1 MINIKNTFIL
11 SVMTA
16 SLGMVTAQAAQA
28 AQAAEV
34 ADLGLEELMDVKVY
48 SAAKK
53 EQAMADTAAAAFVIS
68 QEDIR
73 RSGATSIPDALRMA
87 PGVQVA
93 QINAHAWA
101 ITIRGFNDRFSNK
114 LLVLVD
120 GRTVYSPLFSGTY
133 WSAQDVVLEDID
145 RIEVI
150 RGPGGTVW
158 GANAVNGVINIR
170 TKHSKKTQGGLV
182 SAQGGNY
189 QSGGSVRYG
198 GELGK
203 DGTYRVYAKG
213 KHNNDYLNSKGQ
225 DAHDQWNAG
234 QGGFRADYNL
244 TGKDEVSFSGDIQ
257 EMAGDETIGL
267 RSPVD
272 SNMSQRNANATAK
285 LTHKTEGGEWYLQ
298 SFYLTDQRRGY
309 SLNQLIDTFD
319 MEFQH
324 NFQVDKRN
332 ALTWGLDYRL
342 VSDKLTDFNGVS
354 FNPDSRATQLFSALL
369 QDQFSITDDLK
380 LTVGSKVEHND
391 YSGFE
396 YQPNARLLW
405 KLNENHST
413 WASVSR
419 AVRTPSR
426 SFHDIDINLYRTKL
440 PFPPFNTM
448 EGSIVGDPGV
458 KSEVVK
464 AFEWGYRGQMSQ
476 NLSFDVA
483 AFYNIYDNLIST
495 YSKVVQ
501 SPGLI
506 QNRSVM
512 VNGLE
517 GETYGAELY
526 ANWKV
531 TESWRLQPG
540 YSWLTVDTRTKSNN
554 IDTALALKN
563 EGSSP
568 QNQYSIRS
576 QLSLPHN
583 IEFDTHVYYVD
594 NLRRTAAINTTG
606 SVANYT
612 RLDLR
617 LGWRPVKAL
626 ELSVAGQNLLDD
638 RHPEFVADDLVAS
651 QIPRSVYGKAV
662 LTW

>member
-1 MINIKNTFIL
+1 MNIKTSLIL
-11 SVMTA
+11 GIVSAGLNIA
-16 SLGMVTAQAAQA
+16 SAQAAPETEA
-28 AQAAEV
+28 
-34 ADLGLEELMDVKVY
+34 ADLSLEELMDVKIY

-73 RSGATSIPDALRMA
+73 RSGATSVPDALRMA

-93 QINAHAWA
+93 QINAHDWA

-133 WSAQDVVLEDID
+133 WSAQDMVMEDID

-170 TKHSKKTQGGLV
+170 TKHSKNTQGGLV

-189 QSGGSVRYG
+189 QNGGSVRYG

-203 DGTYRVYAKG
+203 EGSYRVYAKG
-213 KHNNDYLNSKGQ
+213 KQNSDYLNGKGA

-234 QGGFRADYNL
+234 QGGFRADYAL
-244 TGKDEVSFSGDIQ
+244 TGKDELAFSGDIQ
-257 EMAGDETIGL
+257 EMEGDETINF
-267 RSPVD
+267 RPTID
-272 SNMSQRNANATAK
+272 SSMSQRNANVTAK
-285 LTHKTEGGEWYLQ
+285 LSHKTEDGEWYLQ
-298 SFYLTDQRRGY
+298 SFYLTDERRSY
-309 SLNQLIDTFD
+309 SMNYLIDTFD

-324 NFQVDKRN
+324 NLQAGQRN
-332 ALTWGLDYRL
+332 AVTWGLDYRL
-342 VSDKLTDFNGVS
+342 VADKLTDFNGVS
-354 FNPDSRATQLFSALL
+354 FNPDSRETQLFSAFL
-369 QDQFSITDDLK
+369 QDQFSITDALR
-380 LTVGSKVEHND
+380 LTLGSKIEHND

-413 WASVSR
+413 WTSISR
-419 AVRTPSR
+419 AVRVPSR
-426 SFHDIDINLYRTKL
+426 SFQDMNISLYRVRL

-448 EGSIVGDPGV
+448 EGAIVGDAGV
-458 KSEVVK
+458 KAEQVT

-483 AFYNIYDNLIST
+483 AFYNIYDTLSSQ
-495 YSKVVQ
+495 YPKVIQ

-506 QNRSVM
+506 QNLSVTA
-512 VNGLE
+512 NGLE
-517 GETYGAELY
+517 GESYGAELY

-531 TESWRLQPG
+531 TDSWRLQPG
-540 YSWLTVDTRTKSNN
+540 YTWLTIDNRTNSTDTTTVSR
-554 IDTALALKN
+554 N
-563 EGSSP
+563 EGNSP

-576 QLSLPHN
+576 QLSLPHH
-583 IEFDTHVYYVD
+583 IEFDTTVYYVD
-594 NLRRTAAINTTG
+594 NLRASTAT
-606 SVANYT
+606 VPNYT
-612 RLDLR
+612 RVDLR
-617 LGWRPVKAL
+617 LGWRPFKAL

-638 RHPEFVADDLVAS
+638 RHPEFARSSDIIVS
-651 QIPRSVYGKAV
+651 EIPRSVYGKAV
-662 LTW
+662 VTW

>member
-1 MINIKNTFIL
+1 MMTIKNTLISTVM
-11 SVMTA
+11 SV
-16 SLGMVTAQAAQA
+16 SLGIATAQAAP
-28 AQAAEV
+28 ETEIV
-34 ADLGLEELMDVKVY
+34 DLSLEELMDVKVY

-53 EQAMADTAAAAFVIS
+53 EQALADTAAAAFVIS

-93 QINAHAWA
+93 QINANTWA

-170 TKHSKKTQGGLV
+170 TKHSKNTQGGLM

-189 QSGGSVRYG
+189 QNGGSVRYG

-203 DGTYRVYAKG
+203 EGAYRVYAKG
-213 KHNNDYLNSKGQ
+213 KQNSDYLNRQ
-225 DAHDQWNAG
+225 NQNAHDQWNAG
-234 QGGFRADYNL
+234 QGGFRADYAL
-244 TGKDEVSFSGDIQ
+244 SEKDQLSFSGDIM
-257 EMAGDETIGL
+257 EMEGDETIGL
-267 RSPVD
+267 RTPVD
-272 SNMSQRNANATAK
+272 SSMSQRNANATAK
-285 LTHKTEGGEWYLQ
+285 LTHKTEDGEWYLQ
-298 SFYLTDQRRGY
+298 SFYLTDERRGY
-309 SLNQLIDTFD
+309 SMNHLIDTFD

-324 NFQVDKRN
+324 NFQAGRRN
-332 ALTWGLDYRL
+332 AVTWGLDYRL
-342 VSDKLTDFNGVS
+342 VADKLTDFNGVS
-354 FNPDSRATQLFSALL
+354 FTPAGRSTQLFSALL
-369 QDQFSITDDLK
+369 QDQFSITDALR

-405 KLNENHST
+405 KLNENHSVWT
-413 WASVSR
+413 SASR
-419 AVRTPSR
+419 AVRTPTR
-426 SFHDIDINLYRTKL
+426 GFQDIRIDLYRI
-440 PFPPFNTM
+440 PAIPPFLPNATT
-448 EGSIVGDPGV
+448 GAIVGDTGF
-458 KSEVVK
+458 KSEEVT
-464 AFEWGYRGQMSQ
+464 ALEWGYRGQMSQ

-483 AFYNIYDNLIST
+483 TFYNIYDNLLSAAP
-495 YSKVVQ
+495 KVVR
-501 SPGLI
+501 SPGLT
-506 QNRSVM
+506 QNLSVM
-512 VNGLE
+512 ANGLKAE
-517 GETYGAELY
+517 SYGAELY

-531 TESWRLQPG
+531 TDSWRLQPG
-540 YSWLTVDTRTKSNN
+540 YTWLNVDTRTKSSN
-554 IDTALALKN
+554 IDPALGFKN

-583 IEFDTHVYYVD
+583 IEFDANVYYVD
-594 NLRRTAAINTTG
+594 NLRNTTTIQ
-606 SVANYT
+606 SPTIKVPNYT

-626 ELSVAGQNLLDD
+626 ELSVAGQNLLDG
-638 RHPEFVADDLVAS
+638 RHPEFMADDLVAS

-662 LTW
+662 VTW

>member
-1 MINIKNTFIL
+1 MRNIKNTLIL
-11 SVMTA
+11 TVISA
-16 SLGMVTAQAAQA
+16 GFGIAAAQA
-28 AQAAEV
+28 APDAEV
-34 ADLGLEELMDVKVY
+34 ADLSLEELMDVKIY
-48 SAAKK
+48 SASKK
-53 EQAMADTAAAAFVIS
+53 EQAMSDTAAAAFVIS

-93 QINAHAWA
+93 QINAHDWA
-101 ITIRGFNDRFSNK
+101 ISIRGFNDRFSNK

-170 TKHSKKTQGGLV
+170 TKHSKNTQGGLV

-189 QSGGSVRYG
+189 QNGGSVRYG
-198 GELGK
+198 GELGTE
-203 DGTYRVYAKG
+203 GTYRVYAKG
-213 KHNNDYLNSKGQ
+213 KQNSDYLNRQ
-225 DAHDQWNAG
+225 NENAHDQWDAG
-234 QGGFRADYNL
+234 QGGFRADYAL
-244 TGKDEVSFSGDIQ
+244 TAKDELLFSGDIQ
-257 EMAGDETIGL
+257 EMEGDETIGL
-267 RSPVD
+267 RTPVD
-272 SNMSQRNANATAK
+272 SSMSQRNANATAK
-285 LTHKTEGGEWYLQ
+285 LTHKTENGEWYLQ
-298 SFYLTDQRRGY
+298 SFYLTDERRGY

-319 MEFQH
+319 VEFQH
-324 NFQVDKRN
+324 NFQAGQRN
-332 ALTWGLDYRL
+332 AVTWGLDYRL
-342 VSDKLTDFNGVS
+342 VSDELTDFNGVS
-354 FNPDSRATQLFSALL
+354 FTPASRATQLFSALL
-369 QDQFSITDDLK
+369 QDQFSITDDLR

-413 WASVSR
+413 WTSASR
-419 AVRTPSR
+419 AVRTPTR
-426 SFHDIDINLYRTKL
+426 GFQDIRIDLYRI
-440 PFPPFNTM
+440 PAIPPFLPNATA
-448 EGSIVGDPGV
+448 GAIVGDTGF
-458 KSEVVK
+458 KSEEVI

-483 AFYNIYDNLIST
+483 TFYNTYDNLLSS
-495 YSKVVQ
+495 YPKVVQ
-501 SPGLI
+501 SPGLT
-506 QNRSVM
+506 QNLSVM

-517 GETYGAELY
+517 AESYGAELY

-531 TESWRLQPG
+531 TDSWRLQPG
-540 YSWLTVDTRTKSNN
+540 YTWLTVDTRTKSSN
-554 IDTALALKN
+554 IDTGLALKN

-583 IEFDTHVYYVD
+583 IEFDTSVYYVD
-594 NLRRTAAINTTG
+594 NLRDTSTFQNPMIK
-606 SVANYT
+606 VPNYT

-617 LGWRPVKAL
+617 LGWRPIKAL
-626 ELSVAGQNLLDD
+626 ELSVAGQNLLDG
-638 RHPEFVADDLVAS
+638 RHPEFIADDIVAS

-662 LTW
+662 VTW

>member
-1 MINIKNTFIL
+1 MNIKTSLIL
-11 SVMTA
+11 GIVSAGLNIA
-16 SLGMVTAQAAQA
+16 SAQAAPETEA
-28 AQAAEV
+28 
-34 ADLGLEELMDVKVY
+34 ADLSLEELMDVKIY

-73 RSGATSIPDALRMA
+73 RSGATSVPDALRMA

-93 QINAHAWA
+93 QINAHDWA

-133 WSAQDVVLEDID
+133 WSAQDMVMEDID

-170 TKHSKKTQGGLV
+170 TKHSKNTQGGLV

-189 QSGGSVRYG
+189 QNGGSVRYG

-203 DGTYRVYAKG
+203 EGSYRVYAKG
-213 KHNNDYLNSKGQ
+213 KQNSDYLNGKGA

-234 QGGFRADYNL
+234 QGGFRADYAL
-244 TGKDEVSFSGDIQ
+244 TGKDELAFSGDIQ
-257 EMAGDETIGL
+257 EMEGDETINF
-267 RSPVD
+267 RPTID
-272 SNMSQRNANATAK
+272 SSMSQRNANVTAK
-285 LTHKTEGGEWYLQ
+285 LSHKTEDGEWYLQ
-298 SFYLTDQRRGY
+298 SFYLTDERRSY
-309 SLNQLIDTFD
+309 PMNHLIDTFD

-324 NFQVDKRN
+324 NLQAGQRN
-332 ALTWGLDYRL
+332 AVTWGLDYRL
-342 VSDKLTDFNGVS
+342 VADKLTDFNGVS
-354 FNPDSRATQLFSALL
+354 FNPDSRETQLFSAFL
-369 QDQFSITDDLK
+369 QDQFSITDALR
-380 LTVGSKVEHND
+380 LTVGSKIEHND

-413 WASVSR
+413 WTSISR
-419 AVRTPSR
+419 AVRVPSR
-426 SFHDIDINLYRTKL
+426 SFQDMNISLYRVRL

-448 EGSIVGDPGV
+448 EGVIVGDAGV
-458 KSEVVK
+458 KSEQVT

-483 AFYNIYDNLIST
+483 TFYNIYDTLSSH
-495 YSKVVQ
+495 YSQTIQ

-506 QNRSVM
+506 RNLSIID
-512 VNGLE
+512 NGLE
-517 GETYGAELY
+517 GESYGAELY

-531 TESWRLQPG
+531 TDSWRLQPG
-540 YSWLTVDTRTKSNN
+540 YTWLTIDNRTKANSNDVAQA
-554 IDTALALKN
+554 IRN

-576 QLSLPHN
+576 QLSLPHH
-583 IEFDTHVYYVD
+583 IEFDTTVYYVD
-594 NLRRTAAINTTG
+594 NLRAPTT
-606 SVANYT
+606 SIPNYT
-612 RLDLR
+612 RVDLR
-617 LGWRPVKAL
+617 LGWRPLKAL

-638 RHPEFVADDLVAS
+638 RHPEFVASDLVAS

-662 LTW
+662 VTW

>member
-1 MINIKNTFIL
+1 MRNIKNTLIL
-11 SVMTA
+11 TVISA
-16 SLGMVTAQAAQA
+16 GFGIATAQAAPD
-28 AQAAEV
+28 AEV
-34 ADLGLEELMDVKVY
+34 ADLSLEELMDVKIY

-53 EQAMADTAAAAFVIS
+53 EQAMSDTAAAAFVIS

-93 QINAHAWA
+93 QINAHDWA
-101 ITIRGFNDRFSNK
+101 ISIRGFNDRFSNK

-170 TKHSKKTQGGLV
+170 TKHSKNTQGGLV

-189 QSGGSVRYG
+189 QNGGSVRYG
-198 GELGK
+198 GELGTE
-203 DGTYRVYAKG
+203 GTYRIYAKG
-213 KHNNDYLNSKGQ
+213 KQNSDYLNHQ
-225 DAHDQWNAG
+225 NENAHDQWNAG
-234 QGGFRADYNL
+234 QGGFRADYAL
-244 TGKDEVSFSGDIQ
+244 TAKDELLFSGDIQ
-257 EMAGDETIGL
+257 EMEGDETIGL
-267 RSPVD
+267 RTPVD
-272 SNMSQRNANATAK
+272 SSMSQRNANATAK
-285 LTHKTEGGEWYLQ
+285 LTHKTENGEWYLQ
-298 SFYLTDQRRGY
+298 SFYLTDERRGY

-319 MEFQH
+319 VEFQH
-324 NFQVDKRN
+324 NFQAGQRN
-332 ALTWGLDYRL
+332 AVTWGLDYRL
-342 VSDKLTDFNGVS
+342 VADKLTDFNGVS
-354 FNPDSRATQLFSALL
+354 FTPASRATQLFSALL
-369 QDQFSITDDLK
+369 QDQFSITDNLR

-413 WASVSR
+413 WTSASR
-419 AVRTPSR
+419 AVRTPTR
-426 SFHDIDINLYRTKL
+426 GFQDIRIDLYRIQAI
-440 PFPPFNTM
+440 PPFLPNATA
-448 EGSIVGDPGV
+448 GAIVGDTGF
-458 KSEVVK
+458 KSEEVI

-483 AFYNIYDNLIST
+483 TFYNIYDNLLSS
-495 YSKVVQ
+495 YPKVVQ
-501 SPGLI
+501 SPGLT
-506 QNRSVM
+506 QNLSIM
-512 VNGLE
+512 VNGLKAE
-517 GETYGAELY
+517 SYGVELY

-531 TESWRLQPG
+531 TDSWRLQPG
-540 YSWLTVDTRTKSNN
+540 YTWLTVDTRTKSSN

-583 IEFDTHVYYVD
+583 IEFDTSVYYVD
-594 NLRRTAAINTTG
+594 NLRDTSTFQNPMIK
-606 SVANYT
+606 VPNYT

-617 LGWRPVKAL
+617 LGWRPTKAL
-626 ELSVAGQNLLDD
+626 ELSVAGQNLLDG
-638 RHPEFVADDLVAS
+638 RHPEFIADDIVAS

-662 LTW
+662 VTW

>member
-1 MINIKNTFIL
+1 MIKITIKSTLIL
-11 SVMTA
+11 TAMTT
-16 SLGMVTAQAAQA
+16 SLGMVAAQA
-28 AQAAEV
+28 APKAEV
-34 ADLGLEELMDVKVY
+34 ADLSLEELMDVKIY

-73 RSGATSIPDALRMA
+73 RSGATNIPEALRMA

-101 ITIRGFNDRFSNK
+101 ISIRGFNDRFSTK
-114 LLVLVD
+114 LLVMVD

-133 WSAQDVVLEDID
+133 WSAQDAVLEDID

-182 SAQGGNY
+182 SVQGGNY
-189 QSGGSVRYG
+189 QDGGSVRYG
-198 GELGK
+198 GDLGK

-213 KHNNDYLNSKGQ
+213 RHNVDYLNRNDQ
-225 DAHDQWNAG
+225 NAHDQWDTG

-244 TGKDEVSFSGDIQ
+244 TGKDELSFSGDIL
-257 EMAGDETIGL
+257 EMQGDETVGVPAAI
-267 RSPVD
+267 D
-272 SNMSQRNANATAK
+272 TNMSRRNANALAK
-285 LTHKTEGGEWYLQ
+285 LTHKNESGEWYLQ
-298 SFYLTDQRRGY
+298 SFYSSEERRGY
-309 SLNQLIDTFD
+309 YINQLVDTFD

-324 NFQVDKRN
+324 NLQAGQLN
-332 ALTWGLDYRL
+332 AVTWGLDYRL
-342 VSDKLTDFNGVS
+342 VSDKMTDFNGAS
-354 FNPDSRATQLFSALL
+354 FSPASRTTQLFSAFL
-369 QDQFSITDDLK
+369 QDQFSITDNLR
-380 LTVGSKVEHND
+380 LTVGSKIEHND

-396 YQPNARLLW
+396 YQPSARLLW

-413 WASVSR
+413 WTSVSR
-419 AVRTPSR
+419 AVHTPTR
-426 SFHDIDINLYRTKL
+426 GLQDFRVDLYNLPARPPVL
-440 PFPPFNTM
+440 PNAQ
-448 EGSIVGDPGV
+448 VGAMVGNSGV
-458 KSEVVK
+458 KTEEVT

-476 NLSFDVA
+476 NLSIDVA
-483 AFYNIYDNLIST
+483 TFYNIYNNLLST
-495 YSKVVQ
+495 YPMVIR
-501 SPGLI
+501 SPGLT
-506 QNRSVM
+506 QNLSILA
-512 VNGLE
+512 NGAE
-517 GETYGAELY
+517 AESYGTELY

-531 TESWRLQPG
+531 TDSWRLQPG
-540 YSWLTVDTRTKSNN
+540 YTWLTVDTRTTSNA
-554 IDTALALKN
+554 DTVRN

-576 QLSLPHN
+576 QLSLPHH
-583 IEFDTHVYYVD
+583 IEFDTNVYYVD
-594 NLRRTAAINTTG
+594 NINNAAVK
-606 SVANYT
+606 VANYT

-617 LGWRPVKAL
+617 LGWRPLKAL

-638 RHPEFVADDLVAS
+638 RHPEFVATDLVAS

-662 LTW
+662 ITW

>member
-1 MINIKNTFIL
+1 MINIKHTLVL
-11 SVMTA
+11 SVMSA
-16 SLGMVTAQAAQA
+16 SLGMAPAQAATD
-28 AQAAEV
+28 AEV
-34 ADLGLEELMDVKVY
+34 ADLSLEELMDVKIY

-53 EQAMADTAAAAFVIS
+53 EQAMSDTAAAAFVIS

-73 RSGATSIPDALRMA
+73 RSGATSVPEVLRMA
-87 PGVQVA
+87 PGVEVA

-150 RGPGGTVW
+150 RGPGGTMW

-170 TKHSKKTQGGLV
+170 TKHSKNTQGGLV
-182 SAQGGNY
+182 SAYGGNY
-189 QSGGSVRYG
+189 QDGGAIRYG

-203 DGTYRVYAKG
+203 EGTYRVYAKG
-213 KHNNDYLNSKGQ
+213 RHNDDYLNGTGQ
-225 DAHDQWNAG
+225 DAHDQWNTG

-244 TGKDEVSFSGDIQ
+244 TGKDELSFSGDIM
-257 EMAGDETIGL
+257 EMEGDETIGL
-267 RSPVD
+267 RTGVD
-272 SNMSQRNANATAK
+272 SSMSRRNANAVAK
-285 LTHKTEGGEWYLQ
+285 LTHKTESGEWYLQ
-298 SFYLTDQRRGY
+298 SFYSSDERLGY
-309 SLNQLIDTFD
+309 SINQLIDTFD
-319 MEFQH
+319 LEFQH
-324 NFQVDKRN
+324 NVQAGERN
-332 ALTWGLDYRL
+332 AVTWGLNYRL
-342 VSDKLTDFNGVS
+342 VADKLSDFNGVS
-354 FNPDSRATQLFSALL
+354 FSPASRTTQLFSLFL

-380 LTVGSKVEHND
+380 LTVGSKLEHND

-396 YQPNARLLW
+396 YEPNARFLW

-413 WASVSR
+413 WTSVSR
-419 AVRTPSR
+419 AVRIPSR
-426 SFHDIDINLYRTKL
+426 GFHDIRIDLYRI
-440 PFPPFNTM
+440 PAMPPFLPNATV
-448 EGSIVGDPGV
+448 GSIVGDAGF
-458 KSEVVK
+458 KSEEVT

-483 AFYNIYDNLIST
+483 TFYNIYNDLLST
-495 YSKVVQ
+495 YPKVVQ
-501 SPGLI
+501 SPGLT
-506 QNRSVM
+506 QNLSVM

-517 GETYGAELY
+517 GESYGAELY

-531 TESWRLQPG
+531 TDSWRLQPG
-540 YSWLTVDTRTKSNN
+540 YTWLTVDTRTKSGG
-554 IDTALALKN
+554 IDTALGLKN

-576 QLSLPHN
+576 QLSLPHH
-583 IEFDTHVYYVD
+583 IEFDTTVYYVD
-594 NLRRTAAINTTG
+594 NLKDTALTKSTSAH
-606 SVANYT
+606 VANYT
-612 RLDLR
+612 RVDLR
-617 LGWRPVKAL
+617 LGWRPIKAL
-626 ELSVAGQNLLDD
+626 ELSVTGQNLLDD

-662 LTW
+662 VTW

>member
-1 MINIKNTFIL
+1 MKKAKNTLIL
-11 SVMTA
+11 TVMSA
-16 SLGMVTAQAAQA
+16 SFGIATAQAAP
-28 AQAAEV
+28 E
-34 ADLGLEELMDVKVY
+34 ADLADLSLEELMDVKVY
-48 SAAKK
+48 LAAKK
-53 EQAMADTAAAAFVIS
+53 EQPLADTAAAAFVIS

-93 QINAHAWA
+93 QINAHDWA
-101 ITIRGFNDRFSNK
+101 ISIRGFNDRFSNK

-170 TKHSKKTQGGLV
+170 TKHSKNTQGGLV

-189 QSGGSVRYG
+189 QNTGSVRYG

-203 DGTYRVYAKG
+203 NGAYRAYAKG
-213 KHNNDYLNSKGQ
+213 KHNTDYLNSTGQ
-225 DAHDQWNAG
+225 DAHDQWNTG
-234 QGGFRADYNL
+234 QGGFRADYTL
-244 TGKDEVSFSGDIQ
+244 TGKDELSFSGDIM
-257 EMAGDETIGL
+257 EMEGDETIGL
-267 RSPVD
+267 RIPVD
-272 SNMSQRNANATAK
+272 SNMSQRNANAVAK
-285 LTHKTEGGEWYLQ
+285 LTHKTETGEWYLQ
-298 SFYLTDQRRGY
+298 SFYSSDERRGY
-309 SLNQLIDTFD
+309 SLNQIIDTFD

-324 NFQVDKRN
+324 NLQAGKLN
-332 ALTWGLDYRL
+332 AITWGLDYRL
-342 VSDKLTDFNGVS
+342 VADKITDFNGVS
-354 FNPDSRATQLFSALL
+354 FTPGGRATQLFSAFL
-369 QDQFSITDDLK
+369 QDQFSITDDLR
-380 LTVGSKVEHND
+380 LTVGSKIEHND

-405 KLNENHST
+405 KLNENHSAWT
-413 WASVSR
+413 SASR
-419 AVRTPSR
+419 AVRTPTR
-426 SFHDIDINLYRTKL
+426 GFHDIRIDLYSI
-440 PFPPFNTM
+440 PAMPPFLPNATL
-448 EGSIVGDPGV
+448 GSIVGDPGF
-458 KSEVVK
+458 KSEEVT

-483 AFYNIYDNLIST
+483 AFYNIYDNLLST
-495 YSKVVQ
+495 YPKVVR
-501 SPGLI
+501 SPGLT
-506 QNRSVM
+506 QNLSVM
-512 VNGLE
+512 VNGME
-517 GETYGAELY
+517 GESYGAELY

-531 TESWRLQPG
+531 TDSWRLQPG
-540 YSWLTVDTRTKSNN
+540 YTWLSVDTRTKSND
-554 IDTALALKN
+554 IDTALGLKN

-583 IEFDTHVYYVD
+583 IEFDTNVYYVD
-594 NLRRTAAINTTG
+594 NLKNTATTKNTPAK
-606 SVANYT
+606 VANYT

-626 ELSVAGQNLLDD
+626 ELSVTGQNLLDD
-638 RHPEFVADDLVAS
+638 RHLEFSPDDLVAS

-662 LTW
+662 VTW

>member
-1 MINIKNTFIL
+1 MMTIKNTLISTVM
-11 SVMTA
+11 SV
-16 SLGMVTAQAAQA
+16 SLGIATAQAAP
-28 AQAAEV
+28 ETEIV
-34 ADLGLEELMDVKVY
+34 DLSLEELMDVKVY

-53 EQAMADTAAAAFVIS
+53 EQALADTAAAAFVIS

-93 QINAHAWA
+93 QINANTWA

-170 TKHSKKTQGGLV
+170 TKHSKNTQGGLM

-189 QSGGSVRYG
+189 QNGGSVRYG
-198 GELGK
+198 GEMGK
-203 DGTYRVYAKG
+203 EGAYRVYAKG
-213 KHNNDYLNSKGQ
+213 KQNSDYLNRQ
-225 DAHDQWNAG
+225 NQNAHDQWNAG
-234 QGGFRADYNL
+234 QGGFRADYAL
-244 TGKDEVSFSGDIQ
+244 SEKDQLSFSGDIM
-257 EMAGDETIGL
+257 EMEGDETIGL
-267 RSPVD
+267 RTPVD
-272 SNMSQRNANATAK
+272 SSMSQRNANATAK
-285 LTHKTEGGEWYLQ
+285 LTHKTEDGEWYLQ
-298 SFYLTDQRRGY
+298 SFYLTDERRGY
-309 SLNQLIDTFD
+309 SMNHLIDTFD

-324 NFQVDKRN
+324 NFQAGRRN
-332 ALTWGLDYRL
+332 AVTWGLDYRL
-342 VSDKLTDFNGVS
+342 VADKLTDFNGVS
-354 FNPDSRATQLFSALL
+354 FTPAGRSTQLFSALL
-369 QDQFSITDDLK
+369 QDQFSITDALR

-405 KLNENHST
+405 KLNENHSVWT
-413 WASVSR
+413 SASR
-419 AVRTPSR
+419 AVRTPTR
-426 SFHDIDINLYRTKL
+426 GFQDIRIDLYRI
-440 PFPPFNTM
+440 PAIPPFLPNATT
-448 EGSIVGDPGV
+448 GAIVGDTGF
-458 KSEVVK
+458 KSEEVT
-464 AFEWGYRGQMSQ
+464 ALEWGYRGQMSQ

-483 AFYNIYDNLIST
+483 TFYNIYDNLLSAAP
-495 YSKVVQ
+495 KVVR
-501 SPGLI
+501 SPGLT
-506 QNRSVM
+506 QNLSVM
-512 VNGLE
+512 ANGLKAE
-517 GETYGAELY
+517 SYGAELY

-531 TESWRLQPG
+531 TDSWRLQPG
-540 YSWLTVDTRTKSNN
+540 YTWLNVDTRTKSSN
-554 IDTALALKN
+554 IDPALGFKN

-583 IEFDTHVYYVD
+583 IEFDANVYYVD
-594 NLRRTAAINTTG
+594 NLRNTTTIQ
-606 SVANYT
+606 SPTIKVPNYT

-626 ELSVAGQNLLDD
+626 ELSVAGQNLLDG
-638 RHPEFVADDLVAS
+638 RHPEFMADDLVAS

-662 LTW
+662 VTW

>member
-1 MINIKNTFIL
+1 MIKITIKNSLALTVLF
-11 SVMTA
+11 A
-16 SLGMVTAQAAQA
+16 SLNMITAQAAPKT
-28 AQAAEV
+28 ELT
-34 ADLGLEELMDVKVY
+34 DLSLEELMDVKIY

-73 RSGATSIPDALRMA
+73 RSGATNIPDALRMA

-101 ITIRGFNDRFSNK
+101 ISIRGFNDRFATK
-114 LLVLVD
+114 LLVMID

-182 SAQGGNY
+182 SAQVGNY
-189 QSGGSVRYG
+189 QDGGSARYG
-198 GELGK
+198 GDLGK
-203 DGTYRVYAKG
+203 DGSYRVYAKG
-213 KHNNDYLNSKGQ
+213 KHSTNYLDSTGQ
-225 DAHDQWNAG
+225 SAHDQWDTG
-234 QGGFRADYNL
+234 QGGFRADYNI
-244 TGKDEVSFSGDIQ
+244 TGKDELSFSGNIL
-257 EMAGDETIGL
+257 EMQGDETVGL
-267 RSPVD
+267 PTAID
-272 SNMSQRNANATAK
+272 TDMSRRNANALAK

-298 SFYLTDQRRGY
+298 SFYSNEERRGNF
-309 SLNQLIDTFD
+309 LNQLVETFD

-324 NFQVDKRN
+324 NLQAGQSN
-332 ALTWGLDYRL
+332 AVTWGMDYRL
-342 VSDKLTDFNGVS
+342 VADKLNDFNGTFFS
-354 FNPDSRATQLFSALL
+354 PASRTTQLFSAFL
-369 QDQFSITDDLK
+369 QDQFSITDDLR
-380 LTVGSKVEHND
+380 LTVGSKIEHND

-413 WASVSR
+413 WTSVSR
-419 AVRTPSR
+419 AVHTPTR
-426 SFHDIDINLYRTKL
+426 GLQDFKFDLFRVAAR
-440 PFPPFNTM
+440 PPFLPNTL
-448 EGSIVGDPGV
+448 EWSIVGDTGV
-458 KSEVVK
+458 KTEEVT

-476 NLSFDVA
+476 NLSIDVA
-483 AFYNIYDNLIST
+483 TFYNRYDNLLSRHPE
-495 YSKVVQ
+495 VVQ
-501 SPGLI
+501 SPGLT
-506 QNRSVM
+506 QNLFIFR
-512 VNGLE
+512 NGVKAE
-517 GETYGAELY
+517 SYGTELY

-531 TESWRLQPG
+531 TDSWRLQPG
-540 YSWLTVDTRTKSNN
+540 YTWLTVNTHAKND
-554 IDTALALKN
+554 IDIIQN

-583 IEFDTHVYYVD
+583 IEFDTSVYYVD
-594 NLRRTAAINTTG
+594 NINNTK
-606 SVANYT
+606 VKVPNYT

-626 ELSVAGQNLLDD
+626 ELSVAGQNLLDGH
-638 RHPEFVADDLVAS
+638 HPEFVGLDLMAS

-662 LTW
+662 ITW

>member
-1 MINIKNTFIL
+1 MRNIKNTLIL
-11 SVMTA
+11 TVISA
-16 SLGMVTAQAAQA
+16 GFGIATAQAAPD
-28 AQAAEV
+28 AEV
-34 ADLGLEELMDVKVY
+34 ADLSLEELMDVKIY

-53 EQAMADTAAAAFVIS
+53 EQAMSDTAAAAFVIS

-93 QINAHAWA
+93 QINAHDWA
-101 ITIRGFNDRFSNK
+101 ISIRGFNDRFSNK
-114 LLVLVD
+114 LLVLID

-170 TKHSKKTQGGLV
+170 TKHSKNTQGGLV

-189 QSGGSVRYG
+189 QNGGSVRYG

-203 DGTYRVYAKG
+203 EGTYRVYAKG
-213 KHNNDYLNSKGQ
+213 KQNSDYLNRQ
-225 DAHDQWNAG
+225 NQNAHDQWSAG
-234 QGGFRADYNL
+234 QGGFRADYAL
-244 TGKDEVSFSGDIQ
+244 TGKDELLFSGDIQ
-257 EMAGDETIGL
+257 EMEGDETIGL
-267 RSPVD
+267 RTPVD
-272 SNMSQRNANATAK
+272 SSMSQRNANATAK
-285 LTHKTEGGEWYLQ
+285 LTHKTENGEWYLQ
-298 SFYLTDQRRGY
+298 SFYLTDERRGY

-319 MEFQH
+319 VEFQH
-324 NFQVDKRN
+324 NFQAGQRN
-332 ALTWGLDYRL
+332 AVTWGLDYRL
-342 VSDKLTDFNGVS
+342 VSDELTDFNGVS
-354 FNPDSRATQLFSALL
+354 FTPASRATQLFSALL
-369 QDQFSITDDLK
+369 QDQFSITDDLR

-413 WASVSR
+413 WTSASR
-419 AVRTPSR
+419 AVRTPTR
-426 SFHDIDINLYRTKL
+426 GFQDIRIDLYRI
-440 PFPPFNTM
+440 PAIPPFLPNATA
-448 EGSIVGDPGV
+448 GAIVGDTGF
-458 KSEVVK
+458 KSEEVI

-483 AFYNIYDNLIST
+483 TFYNTYNNLLSS
-495 YSKVVQ
+495 YPKVVQ
-501 SPGLI
+501 SPGLT
-506 QNRSVM
+506 QNLSVM

-517 GETYGAELY
+517 AESYGAELY

-531 TESWRLQPG
+531 TDSWRLQPG
-540 YSWLTVDTRTKSNN
+540 YTWLTVDTRTKSSN
-554 IDTALALKN
+554 IDTGLALKN

-583 IEFDTHVYYVD
+583 IEFDTSVYYVD
-594 NLRRTAAINTTG
+594 NLRDTSTFQNPMIK
-606 SVANYT
+606 VPNYT

-617 LGWRPVKAL
+617 LGWRPIKAL
-626 ELSVAGQNLLDD
+626 ELSVAGQNLLDG
-638 RHPEFVADDLVAS
+638 RHPEFIADDIVAS

-662 LTW
+662 VTW

>member
-1 MINIKNTFIL
+1 MININIKNALIL
-11 SVMTA
+11 GIVFTG
-16 SLGMVTAQAAQA
+16 LGMVTVQAAA
-28 AQAAEV
+28 EAEV
-34 ADLGLEELMDVKVY
+34 VELSLEELMDVKVY

-53 EQAMADTAAAAFVIS
+53 EQALADTAAAAFVIT

-93 QINAHAWA
+93 QINAHDWA

-133 WSAQDVVLEDID
+133 WSAQDMVMEDID

-170 TKHSKKTQGGLV
+170 TKHSKNTQGGLV

-189 QSGGSVRYG
+189 QNGGSVRYG
-198 GELGK
+198 GELGQ
-203 DGTYRVYAKG
+203 DGSYRVYAKG
-213 KHNNDYLNSKGQ
+213 KQNSDYLNSQ
-225 DAHDQWNAG
+225 NQNAHDQWNAG
-234 QGGFRADYNL
+234 QGGFRADYAL
-244 TGKDEVSFSGDIQ
+244 TGKDQLSFSGDIQ
-257 EMAGDETIGL
+257 EMAGDETINF
-267 RSPVD
+267 RPNID
-272 SNMSQRNANATAK
+272 SSMSQRNANVTAK
-285 LTHKTEGGEWYLQ
+285 LSHKTEDGEWYLQ
-298 SFYLTDQRRGY
+298 SFYLTDERRSY
-309 SLNQLIDTFD
+309 SMNYLIDTFD

-324 NFQVDKRN
+324 NLQAGKRN
-332 ALTWGLDYRL
+332 AVTWGLDYRL
-342 VSDKLTDFNGVS
+342 VADKLTDFNGVS
-354 FNPDSRATQLFSALL
+354 FNPDSRETQLFSAFL
-369 QDQFSITDDLK
+369 QDQFSITDGLR
-380 LTVGSKVEHND
+380 LTLGSKIEHND

-413 WASVSR
+413 WTSISR
-419 AVRTPSR
+419 AVRVPSR
-426 SFHDIDINLYRTKL
+426 SFQDMNISLYRVRL

-448 EGSIVGDPGV
+448 EGAIVGDAGV
-458 KSEVVK
+458 KSEQVT

-483 AFYNIYDNLIST
+483 AFYNIYDTLSSQ
-495 YSKVVQ
+495 YPKVIQ

-506 QNRSVM
+506 QNLSVTA
-512 VNGLE
+512 NGLE
-517 GETYGAELY
+517 GESYGAELY

-531 TESWRLQPG
+531 TDSWRLQPG
-540 YSWLTVDTRTKSNN
+540 YTWLTIDNRTNSTDTTTVSR
-554 IDTALALKN
+554 N
-563 EGSSP
+563 EGNSP

-576 QLSLPHN
+576 QLSLPHH
-583 IEFDTHVYYVD
+583 IEFDTTVYYVD
-594 NLRRTAAINTTG
+594 NLRASTAT
-606 SVANYT
+606 VPNYT
-612 RLDLR
+612 RVDLR
-617 LGWRPVKAL
+617 LGWRPFKAL

-638 RHPEFVADDLVAS
+638 RHLEFARSSDIIVS
-651 QIPRSVYGKAV
+651 EIPRSVYGKAV
-662 LTW
+662 ITW

>member
-1 MINIKNTFIL
+1 MIKIKYTLAL
-11 SVMTA
+11 SVVSA
-16 SLGMVTAQAAQA
+16 SFGMGTVQAAPKV
-28 AQAAEV
+28 EV

-53 EQAMADTAAAAFVIS
+53 EQPLADTAAAAFVIS

-73 RSGATSIPDALRMA
+73 RSGATSIPDVLRMA

-93 QINAHAWA
+93 QIDAHAWA
-101 ITIRGFNDRFSNK
+101 ISIRGFNDRFSNK
-114 LLVLVD
+114 LLVMVD

-170 TKHSKKTQGGLV
+170 TKHSKNTQGGLV

-213 KHNNDYLNSKGQ
+213 RHNSDYLNAKGQ
-225 DAHDQWNAG
+225 NAHDQWNTG
-234 QGGFRADYNL
+234 QGGFRTDYNL
-244 TGKDEVSFSGDIQ
+244 TGKDELSFSGDIL
-257 EMAGDETIGL
+257 ELEGDETVGL
-267 RSPVD
+267 TSVID
-272 SNMSQRNANATAK
+272 SSMSRRNANATAK
-285 LTHKTEGGEWYLQ
+285 LTHKTEDGEWYLQ
-298 SFYLTDQRRGY
+298 RFYATEERRGY
-309 SLNQLIDTFD
+309 FINQLIDTFD

-324 NFQVDKRN
+324 NLQAGQRN
-332 ALTWGLDYRL
+332 AVTWGLDYRM
-342 VSDKLTDFNGVS
+342 VADKLTDFNGVS
-354 FNPDSRATQLFSALL
+354 FSPASRETQLFSAFL

-380 LTVGSKVEHND
+380 LTVGSKIEHND

-413 WASVSR
+413 WTSVSR

-426 SFHDIDINLYRTKL
+426 SLDDIKIDMRKIPGKEWAT
-440 PFPPFNTM
+440 
-448 EGSIVGDPGV
+448 VGDKGV
-458 KSEVVK
+458 KSEEVT

-483 AFYNIYDNLIST
+483 TFYNIYDNLLSK
-495 YSKVVQ
+495 YPKVVK

-506 QNRSVM
+506 QNLSVIG
-512 VNGLE
+512 NGVE
-517 GETYGAELY
+517 GESYGAELY

-531 TESWRLQPG
+531 TDNWRLQPG
-540 YSWLTVDTRTKSNN
+540 YTWLTVDTRATSN
-554 IDTALALKN
+554 IDTVRN
-563 EGSSP
+563 QGSSP

-576 QLSLPHN
+576 QLSLPHH
-583 IEFDTHVYYVD
+583 IEFDTSVYYVD
-594 NLRRTAAINTTG
+594 NINNTTVK
-606 SVANYT
+606 VANYT
-612 RLDLR
+612 RVDLR
-617 LGWRPVKAL
+617 LGWRPLKAL

-638 RHPEFVADDLVAS
+638 RHPEFVATDLVAS

-662 LTW
+662 VTW

>member
-1 MINIKNTFIL
+1 MNIKTSLIL
-11 SVMTA
+11 GIVSAGLNIA
-16 SLGMVTAQAAQA
+16 SAQAAPETEA
-28 AQAAEV
+28 
-34 ADLGLEELMDVKVY
+34 ADLSLEELMDVKIY

-73 RSGATSIPDALRMA
+73 RSAATSVPDALRMA

-93 QINAHAWA
+93 QINAHDWA

-133 WSAQDVVLEDID
+133 WSAQDMVMEDID

-170 TKHSKKTQGGLV
+170 TKHSKNTQGGLV

-189 QSGGSVRYG
+189 QNGGSVRYG

-203 DGTYRVYAKG
+203 EGSYRVYAKG
-213 KHNNDYLNSKGQ
+213 KQNSDYLNGKGA

-234 QGGFRADYNL
+234 QGGFRADYAL
-244 TGKDEVSFSGDIQ
+244 TGKDELAFSGDIQ
-257 EMAGDETIGL
+257 EMEGDETINF
-267 RSPVD
+267 RPAID
-272 SNMSQRNANATAK
+272 SSMSQRNANVTAK
-285 LTHKTEGGEWYLQ
+285 LTHKTEDGEWYLQ
-298 SFYLTDQRRGY
+298 SFYLTDERRSY
-309 SLNQLIDTFD
+309 PMNHLIDTFD

-324 NFQVDKRN
+324 NLQAGQRN
-332 ALTWGLDYRL
+332 AVTWGLDYRL
-342 VSDKLTDFNGVS
+342 VADKLTDFNGVS
-354 FNPDSRATQLFSALL
+354 FNPADRSTQLFSAFL
-369 QDQFSITDDLK
+369 QDQFSITDALR
-380 LTVGSKVEHND
+380 LTLGSKIEHND

-413 WASVSR
+413 WTSISR
-419 AVRTPSR
+419 AVRVPSR
-426 SFHDIDINLYRTKL
+426 SFQDMNISLYRVRL

-448 EGSIVGDPGV
+448 EGAIVGDAGV
-458 KSEVVK
+458 KAEQVT

-483 AFYNIYDNLIST
+483 TFYNIYDTLSSH
-495 YSKVVQ
+495 YSQTIQ

-506 QNRSVM
+506 RNLSIID
-512 VNGLE
+512 NGLE
-517 GETYGAELY
+517 GESYGAELY

-531 TESWRLQPG
+531 TDSWRLQPG
-540 YSWLTVDTRTKSNN
+540 YTWLTIDNRTKANSNDVAQA
-554 IDTALALKN
+554 IRN

-576 QLSLPHN
+576 QLSLPHH
-583 IEFDTHVYYVD
+583 IEFDTTVYYMD
-594 NLRRTAAINTTG
+594 NLRAPTT
-606 SVANYT
+606 SIPNYT
-612 RLDLR
+612 RVDLR
-617 LGWRPVKAL
+617 LGWRPLKAL

-638 RHPEFVADDLVAS
+638 RHPEFMASDLVAS

-662 LTW
+662 VTW

>member
-1 MINIKNTFIL
+1 MNIKTSLIL
-11 SVMTA
+11 GIVSAGLNIA
-16 SLGMVTAQAAQA
+16 SAQAAPETEA
-28 AQAAEV
+28 
-34 ADLGLEELMDVKVY
+34 ADLSLEELMDVKIY

-73 RSGATSIPDALRMA
+73 RSGATSVPDALRMA

-93 QINAHAWA
+93 QINAHDWA

-133 WSAQDVVLEDID
+133 WSAQDMVMEDID

-170 TKHSKKTQGGLV
+170 TKHSKNTQGGLV

-189 QSGGSVRYG
+189 QNGGSVRYG

-203 DGTYRVYAKG
+203 EGNYRVYAKG
-213 KHNNDYLNSKGQ
+213 KQNSDYLNGKGA

-234 QGGFRADYNL
+234 QGGFRADYAL
-244 TGKDEVSFSGDIQ
+244 TGKDELAFSGDIQ
-257 EMAGDETIGL
+257 EMEGDETINF
-267 RSPVD
+267 RPTID
-272 SNMSQRNANATAK
+272 SSMSQRNANVTAK
-285 LTHKTEGGEWYLQ
+285 LTHKTEDGEWYLQ
-298 SFYLTDQRRGY
+298 SFYLTDERRSY
-309 SLNQLIDTFD
+309 PMNHLIDTFD

-324 NFQVDKRN
+324 NLQAGQRN
-332 ALTWGLDYRL
+332 AVTWGLDYRL
-342 VSDKLTDFNGVS
+342 VADKLTDFNGVS
-354 FNPDSRATQLFSALL
+354 FNPADRSTQLFSAFL
-369 QDQFSITDDLK
+369 QDQFSITDALR
-380 LTVGSKVEHND
+380 LTLGSKIEHND

-413 WASVSR
+413 WTSISR
-419 AVRTPSR
+419 AVRVPSR
-426 SFHDIDINLYRTKL
+426 SFQDMNISLYRVRL

-448 EGSIVGDPGV
+448 EGAIVGDAGV
-458 KSEVVK
+458 KAEQVT

-483 AFYNIYDNLIST
+483 TFYNIYDTLSSH
-495 YSKVVQ
+495 YSQTIQ

-506 QNRSVM
+506 RNLSIID
-512 VNGLE
+512 NGLE
-517 GETYGAELY
+517 GESYGAELY

-531 TESWRLQPG
+531 TDSWRLQPG
-540 YSWLTVDTRTKSNN
+540 YTWLTIDNRTKANSNDVAQA
-554 IDTALALKN
+554 IRN

-576 QLSLPHN
+576 QLSLPHH
-583 IEFDTHVYYVD
+583 IEFDTTVYYVD
-594 NLRRTAAINTTG
+594 NLRAPTT
-606 SVANYT
+606 SIPNYT
-612 RLDLR
+612 RVDLR
-617 LGWRPVKAL
+617 LGWRPLKAL

-638 RHPEFVADDLVAS
+638 RHPEFMASDLVAS

-662 LTW
+662 VTW